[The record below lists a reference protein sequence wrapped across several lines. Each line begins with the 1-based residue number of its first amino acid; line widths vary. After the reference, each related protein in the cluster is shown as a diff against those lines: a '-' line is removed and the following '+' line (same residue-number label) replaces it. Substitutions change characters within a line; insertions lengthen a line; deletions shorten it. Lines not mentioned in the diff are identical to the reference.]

1 MLLTQ
6 KSWEELLKQNH
17 NRQYPL
23 WVIRTLRRWQKIIST
38 MDEALKSIERVLEID
53 EENQYPEVAN
63 IFPDSLEIQFWNI
76 QEIDEK
82 NKIRQKDLFINGY
95 YFLLQE
101 RWIGEKKEL
110 WIFPWCSPFLELP
123 EDIESTKSPKIFI
136 LSQIKNRQAVM
147 RLDFTPLEEEDT
159 IRQRIQGKITS
170 FKEKSLGHSHLSVS
184 KDPILTKDWS
194 FLFWYLYFYG
204 ESLKK

>member
-1 MLLTQ
+1 
-6 KSWEELLKQNH
+6 
-17 NRQYPL
+17 
-23 WVIRTLRRWQKIIST
+23 
-38 MDEALKSIERVLEID
+38 
-53 EENQYPEVAN
+53 
-63 IFPDSLEIQFWNI
+63 
-76 QEIDEK
+76 
-82 NKIRQKDLFINGY
+82 
-95 YFLLQE
+95 
-101 RWIGEKKEL
+101 
-110 WIFPWCSPFLELP
+110 
-123 EDIESTKSPKIFI
+123 
-136 LSQIKNRQAVM
+136 M